1 MFLLVPEDALVPLGF
16 DEIGGTGDQQ
26 QHKEMDFLKRRDHIL
41 QRGTFVG
48 LLCTW
53 KLYLEPVSFVWL
65 CNFISKNDVLC
76 MYLH

>member
-1 MFLLVPEDALVPLGF
+1 MFLLVPLGF
-16 DEIGGTGDQQ
+16 DEIGGQGISN
-26 QHKEMDFLKRRDHIL
+26 ERGNGFLKRRVHMF

-53 KLYLEPVSFVWL
+53 KLHPESVSFVWL
-65 CNFISKNDVLC
+65 CNFITKNDVLC